1 MVSLIIGRKGT
12 GKTKHLIEE
21 VNKAIEKSKGN
32 VICVEKS
39 RKLTYDIDSRVR
51 LVSADDFAVEG
62 YDSYYG
68 FLAGMCASDHDLTD
82 ILCDGT
88 LKIVGKD
95 FAEMADFFKKIKALG
110 ESTGTEFVFT
120 ISADR
125 EELPAEVFESCE
137 II

>member
-21 VNKAIEKSKGN
+21 VNSAVQASKGN
-32 VICVEKS
+32 VICVEKT
-39 RKLTYDIDSRVR
+39 RKLTYEIDSRVR
-51 LVSADDFAVEG
+51 LVSADDFAVVG

-68 FLAGMCASDHDLTD
+68 FLAGMCASDHDVTD

-95 FAEMADFFKKIKALG
+95 FAEMAEFFEKVKTLG
-110 ESTGTEFVFT
+110 EATDTEFVFT
-120 ISADR
+120 ISADKD
-125 EELPAEVFESCE
+125 ELPKEIFEICE